1 MKRFFHAFLLLLTAL
16 FISACTTSASAVKE
30 ETSVQIANPFTTYKD
45 IESAENTAGFSL
57 AVPEQI
63 AKSYS
68 ASVYRAMQGK
78 MLEVIYKNSAN
89 EEEKI
94 RIRKANTL
102 GDISGDF
109 NTYDEEN
116 TIIINGL
123 QVESRGT
130 SGKTFVAT
138 WEDGTFSYSVTSDT
152 GLSLSSLKKII
163 EQVQ

>member
-68 ASVYRAMQGK
+68 ANVYRAMQGK
-78 MLEVIYKNSAN
+78 MLEVICDAPI
-89 EEEKI
+89 EK
-94 RIRKANTL
+94 
-102 GDISGDF
+102 G
-109 NTYDEEN
+109 
-116 TIIINGL
+116 
-123 QVESRGT
+123 
-130 SGKTFVAT
+130 
-138 WEDGTFSYSVTSDT
+138 
-152 GLSLSSLKKII
+152 
-163 EQVQ
+163 